1 MRLLTTHGAPADRPE
16 VVCPVDGSAV
26 HWDEAGL
33 TCLSCGR
40 TWDRDGDVALFVPP
54 DAAAVAAVVDA
65 IDAGADPDDDAPA
78 SRNDWR
84 FLLPVDEK
92 TRVLELGTSDDGA
105 AVALA
110 FEAASVVAVRESAA
124 DAIRLE
130 ARARSLALSTLS
142 PVAAPLG
149 VLPIGDRSCDVAVVH
164 DALVRIAADAD
175 DATRAQR
182 MLLRALFRK
191 LVPEGLLW
199 AEMPNRFAL
208 ERFGLQ
214 WAASGG
220 LHGLDGV
227 RRLFAENGFPHV
239 ETFVVLPV
247 EGRRELVP
255 LADPTV
261 FDFVMNRG
269 RGGSRADDAKEF
281 AARQAFRAGLLPRL
295 APGFAFL
302 ATRGKAR

>member
-1 MRLLTTHGAPADRPE
+1 VRLLTTHGAPVGRPE

-40 TWDRDGDVALFVPP
+40 TWERDGDVALFVPP
-54 DAAAVAAVVDA
+54 DPAEDTAEHETE
-65 IDAGADPDDDAPA
+65 DDAPA

-92 TRVLELGTSDDGA
+92 TRVLELGTRDDGA
-105 AVALA
+105 ATALA
-110 FEAASVVAVRESAA
+110 FEAGSVVAVRESAA

-149 VLPIGDRSCDVAVVH
+149 VVPLADRSFDVAILH
-164 DALVRIAADAD
+164 DALVRVSIDEKDPA
-175 DATRAQR
+175 RAQR
-182 MLLRALFRK
+182 TLLRAVFRK
-191 LVPEGLLW
+191 LAPEGLLW
-199 AEMPNRFAL
+199 AEMPNRFAM
-208 ERFGLQ
+208 ERFGHG

-220 LHGLDGV
+220 LHGLDSI
-227 RRLFAENGFPHV
+227 RRLFAENGFPHL
-239 ETFVVLPV
+239 ETFVVLHV
-247 EGRRELVP
+247 DGRRELVP

-269 RGGSRADDAKEF
+269 AEGSRTEEAKEF

-302 ATRGKAR
+302 ATRGRAR